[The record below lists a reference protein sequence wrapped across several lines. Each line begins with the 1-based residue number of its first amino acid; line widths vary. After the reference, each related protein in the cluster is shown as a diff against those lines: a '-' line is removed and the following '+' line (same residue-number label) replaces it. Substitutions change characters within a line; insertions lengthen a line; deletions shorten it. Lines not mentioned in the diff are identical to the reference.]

1 MIERTITDEQFR
13 GIVAELWTTDSAS
26 ERSKTII
33 RNRQAA
39 LSGLLHRSETNE
51 AIRGTRWAAYQ
62 AITEYTDHVA
72 PIADKR
78 NPAMARAERVV
89 TSSSVQQIKTRAFD
103 LIAAL

>member
-1 MIERTITDEQFR
+1 MVRRKGQFA
-13 GIVAELWTTDSAS
+13 GIVAQLWSTESES
-26 ERSKTII
+26 ERSKTIT
-33 RNRQAA
+33 RNRQTA
-39 LSGLLHRSETNE
+39 LTHLLHDSDTNS

-72 PIADKR
+72 PIGDKR

-89 TSSSVQQIKTRAFD
+89 TSTGVQQLKTRAFD